1 MVEYGNGISHGG
13 AGQVS
18 GGGGGGS
25 TLVNGHG
32 GGPDLGANI
41 SNAFNGAVAT
51 FSAMPL
57 AEQVLLVAVAL
68 ILVYFIF
75 RRAF

>member
-18 GGGGGGS
+18 GGGGGGGSGGVVDVGASIGHWVSS
-25 TLVNGHG
+25 T
-32 GGPDLGANI
+32 
-41 SNAFNGAVAT
+41 VAT
-51 FSAMPL
+51 VSAMPPL
-57 AEQVLLVAVAL
+57 ELLGIAVVIVVGL
-68 ILVYFIF
+68 MLL

>member
-18 GGGGGGS
+18 GGGGGS
-25 TLVNGHG
+25 TLVSGHG

-57 AEQVLLVAVAL
+57 AEQVLIVAVAL
-68 ILVYFIF
+68 VLAYFIF

>member
-18 GGGGGGS
+18 GGPGVVGGTPVDIGTS
-25 TLVNGHG
+25 VGHWV
-32 GGPDLGANI
+32 
-41 SNAFNGAVAT
+41 SNTVAT
-51 FSAMPL
+51 VSSMPPLELL
-57 AEQVLLVAVAL
+57 AIAALVVVGLMLL
-68 ILVYFIF
+68 

>member
-18 GGGGGGS
+18 GGGGGS

-57 AEQVLLVAVAL
+57 AEQVLVVAVAL
-68 ILVYFIF
+68 LLAYFIF

>member
-18 GGGGGGS
+18 GGGGS
-25 TLVNGHG
+25 TLVNGSG

-41 SNAFNGAVAT
+41 SNTFNGAVAT

-57 AEQVLLVAVAL
+57 AEQVLIVAVAL
-68 ILVYFIF
+68 ILAYFIF